1 MLRKIS
7 PLSIAILAAV
17 NALAADVWDGSVATA
32 FTAGKGTVAEPYQ
45 ISNGAELALFAQK
58 VTEGD
63 TALSAVLTDDIY
75 LNENTEEYATWG
87 ENPPAN
93 AWPTPIGSKVH
104 RFQGFFDGKAHKI
117 YGAYQTKELVD
128 EISYWYENIIE
139 LMNGTVSLS
148 MEKRL
153 R

>member
-1 MLRKIS
+1 MLRKKS

-17 NALAADVWDGSVATA
+17 NVFAANVWDGSVATT
-32 FTAGKGTVAEPYQ
+32 FSAGKGTVAEPYQ

-93 AWPTPIGSKVH
+93 AWDTPIGCTPR
-104 RFQGFFDGKAHKI
+104 RFQGTFDVKGHKVF
-117 YGAYQTKELVD
+117 GAYQVH
-128 EISYWYENIIE
+128 
-139 LMNGTVSLS
+139 
-148 MEKRL
+148 
-153 R
+153 